1 MAPEDQLRFNLSQ
14 SDVTRL
20 LEDPSAESRA
30 EMARKVGST
39 VGAEGL
45 SQTERKLAEDI
56 LRAMVRDTEVRVRQ
70 ALSDSLKNNPDVP
83 HDVVVKLATDEA
95 AVAVPVLECSQVLSD
110 DDLVEIVRT
119 QSEDAQ
125 IAVARRETVSEP
137 VAEALADTHNEVVV
151 AELVANEGADISEQ
165 TFQKVLDEFGE
176 SERVN
181 GPMARRQRLPISV
194 AERLVVLVSDSLR
207 DHLMTHHELPAGLA
221 SDLVLESRERA
232 TVGLLLPDADESDV
246 GDLVEQLY
254 ANGRLT
260 PSIVLRALC
269 MGDIVFFEE
278 SLAKLARVPVASARI
293 LIYDQGALGLN
304 ALYGKAGL
312 PNEFLPVVRVAVEV
326 AQELEYDGRPGDR
339 ERLRQSMISRVLTH
353 FESGFDGENLEYLV
367 AKLGYREHAQAETT
381 ADRS

>member
-14 SDVTRL
+14 SDVARL
-20 LEDPSAESRA
+20 LADPSADSRA

-39 VGAEGL
+39 AGAEGL

-56 LRAMVRDTEVRVRQ
+56 LRTMVRDTEVRVRQ

-95 AVAVPVLECSQVLSD
+95 TVAVPVLECSQVLSD
-110 DDLVEIVRT
+110 DDLVAIVRT

-125 IAVARRETVSEP
+125 IAVARRESVSGP
-137 VAEALADTHNEVVV
+137 VADALVDTHNEVVV

-207 DHLMTHHELPAGLA
+207 DHLMTHHELPAELA

-254 ANGRLT
+254 GNGRLT

-293 LIYDQGALGLN
+293 LIYDQGVLGLN

-339 ERLRQSMISRVLTH
+339 ERFRQSMIGRVLTH

-367 AKLGYREHAQAETT
+367 AKLGYREHGQTETT
-381 ADRS
+381 AGST